1 MQPLTVSNLLFLL
14 KDVIEG
20 SELFADLWVRGEVS
34 NYTQSRLGHRY
45 FSLKD
50 ESSTLRSVLF
60 RDDMPGES
68 LEDGDR
74 VLAHG
79 RVSIYTQR
87 GELQFVTD
95 FVQPEGVGLLAAQS
109 EQLRQRLE
117 AEGLFSPERKR
128 PLPAYPRV
136 IGIVTS
142 PTGAALRDVVNVLER
157 RWPLAELILAPAL
170 VQGDSAPAQ
179 IVGALQELA
188 SHEGLDVAI
197 LARGGG
203 GAEDLQA
210 FNDERVARAIFG
222 FPFPLI
228 SGVGHETDITIA
240 DLVADV
246 RAPTPSAAAEHATP
260 DQSEVRARIASTI
273 SGVRRQ
279 AFDSIRLSADAA
291 LRHVH
296 TMERSAPDIIRN
308 RESVASFAATMGTVT
323 EATLRAGRSSFA
335 VSSARVDALNPSATL
350 ARGFAAVAHAKNGK
364 PVTRVRD
371 VSSGDRLSVAVSDGA
386 FWTEVS

>member
-20 SELFADLWVRGEVS
+20 SELFVDLWVRGEVS

-50 ESSTLRSVLF
+50 ESSAMRSVLF

-68 LEDGDR
+68 LENGDM

-95 FVQPEGVGLLAAQS
+95 FVQPEGVGLLAAQF
-109 EQLRQRLE
+109 EELRQRLD

-128 PLPAYPRV
+128 PLPDFPRT

-142 PTGAALRDVVNVLER
+142 PTGAALQDVVNVLKR
-157 RWPLAELILAPAL
+157 RWPLAELVLSPAL

-179 IVGALQELA
+179 IVSALQKLGR
-188 SHEGLDVAI
+188 HKGLDVAM
-197 LARGGG
+197 LVRGGG
-203 GAEDLQA
+203 GSEDLQA
-210 FNDERVARAIFG
+210 FNDERVARAIYG
-222 FPFPLI
+222 FPAPLI
-228 SGVGHETDITIA
+228 SGVGHETDVTIA
-240 DLVADV
+240 DFVADV
-246 RAPTPSAAAEHATP
+246 RAPTPSAAAEYATP
-260 DQSEVRARIASTI
+260 DQRDVRARVDGMI
-273 SGVRRQ
+273 SSIRRQ
-279 AFDSIRLSADAA
+279 AFDAIRLSADSA
-291 LRHVH
+291 LRHAR
-296 TMERSAPDIIRN
+296 TMERSAPDVARMRAAI
-308 RESVASFAATMGTVT
+308 SVSTATMGASVA
-323 EATLRAGRSSFA
+323 ATHSARSSAFD
-335 VSSARVDALNPSATL
+335 VSSARVSALDPSATL
-350 ARGFAAVAHAKNGK
+350 ARGFAAVAQVKNGK
-364 PVTRVRD
+364 PVTKIRD